1 MISSFE
7 VFYVLSYKMSSLNL
21 DTGFSSSN
29 GSNEKENLQKEKQMN
44 AMENDYPID
53 KEKEQNLIQFFDG
66 EDEDADE
73 ENDDKGETNESAID
87 KNDMWENS
95 KEPKD
100 TRKKTEGRDVE
111 EMSDSSVE
119 QLFEGEEETK
129 DVSATKKQEKE
140 ETKEIFERGE
150 SESESE
156 NEIVNR
162 KKFKKNKMK
171 KRILEENNESKKSY
185 EENDRKI
192 KKKRKKLTKCN
203 FIDNAAE
210 VGEEDEEEAEQ
221 MRRGEEENFMLEGEE
236 YKKSTTDQNNN
247 HQAHLKKKKT
257 NKSQELDF
265 NGFDSFTEEEYEAE
279 KESVTKSKS
288 KKTSFDEITDTL
300 KLNRKKTV
308 KISEE
313 DALQYCESVLNQMV
327 LLHEQDIKFRKEHKP
342 MTAKLQ
348 VIDEVCKILTKPKW
362 KPYFMRLDIYHALS
376 LWLMPLHK
384 NTLPHYSIRTNLLKV
399 IQQLPIT
406 FKGLMGT
413 QLGKVLTYLYTHKD
427 ETDDNKKIIRSV
439 VENWMS
445 PFMGINTNYKHSIKQ
460 RQKKI
465 RENPEFHKKILEK
478 AKTLIPDSICIE
490 KEEEQN
496 ELKRHATIPYNS
508 ECSFLIN
515 VPSYIPEN
523 ANQNMPKSKIKRLA
537 DNLKMNK
544 RCRKSHKVSIEGKG
558 VAVAP

>member
-1 MISSFE
+1 
-7 VFYVLSYKMSSLNL
+7 MSRQNL
-21 DTGFSSSN
+21 DTGFSSSDE
-29 GSNEKENLQKEKQMN
+29 SNEKEDLQKEKQTN
-44 AMENDYPID
+44 PMENDYPMKGKK
-53 KEKEQNLIQFFDG
+53 KEKEQDLTQFFDG
-66 EDEDADE
+66 EDEETDE
-73 ENDDKGETNESAID
+73 EKEEKGETNESIMD
-87 KNDMWENS
+87 KSDMWENS
-95 KEPKD
+95 KESPNQRNKIE
-100 TRKKTEGRDVE
+100 RRDVE

-129 DVSATKKQEKE
+129 DTSATEKQEKE
-140 ETKEIFERGE
+140 KTKEMFERGE

-171 KRILEENNESKKSY
+171 KRTLEENNDSRESY

-192 KKKRKKLTKCN
+192 KKKKKKLTKCN
-203 FIDNAAE
+203 FIDNVAE
-210 VGEEDEEEAEQ
+210 VGEEDEEAEPIGK
-221 MRRGEEENFMLEGEE
+221 GEEENFMLEGEE

-247 HQAHLKKKKT
+247 QTHLKKRKT

-279 KESVTKSKS
+279 KESVTKSKN

-413 QLGKVLTYLYTHKD
+413 QLGKVLTYLYAHKD

-515 VPSYIPEN
+515 VPSFMPEN
-523 ANQNMPKSKIKRLA
+523 TNQNMPKSKIKRLA